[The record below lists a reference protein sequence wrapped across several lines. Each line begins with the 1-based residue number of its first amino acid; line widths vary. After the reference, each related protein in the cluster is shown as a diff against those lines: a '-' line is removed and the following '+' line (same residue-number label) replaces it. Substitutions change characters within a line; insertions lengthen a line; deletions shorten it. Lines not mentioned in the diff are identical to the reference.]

1 MVLKSHL
8 DLKLKRPSEW
18 PLYSHHISIQQNTSE
33 MWWNGTFRKKSLRNV
48 SSTVVNLC
56 HKESRPL

>member
-18 PLYSHHISIQQNTSE
+18 PLYATVTTSQSSRTPLRCGGTGLSEKNLYE
-33 MWWNGTFRKKSLRNV
+33 MFLALW
-48 SSTVVNLC
+48 
-56 HKESRPL
+56 